1 MSYDEY
7 WHYEPELLNA
17 HVLSFQRRRKEEQ
30 KQQAQV
36 LDLLAYAHGIYTM
49 HAIGSAFS
57 GKVSI
62 KEPLRFFR
70 EQATKEQLQER
81 VTREIKEGFEKSELI
96 NLAREENIPIKGDAR

>member
-1 MSYDEY
+1 
-7 WHYEPELLNA
+7 
-17 HVLSFQRRRKEEQ
+17 
-30 KQQAQV
+30 
-36 LDLLAYAHGIYTM
+36 M

-70 EQATKEQLQER
+70 EQMTKEQLQER